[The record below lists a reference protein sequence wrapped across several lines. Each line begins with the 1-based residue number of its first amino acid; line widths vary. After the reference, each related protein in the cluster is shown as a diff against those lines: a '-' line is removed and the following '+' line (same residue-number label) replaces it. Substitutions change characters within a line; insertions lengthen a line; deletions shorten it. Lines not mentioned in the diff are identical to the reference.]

1 MIMHF
6 QIDFAI
12 KDRLWDVIK
21 VTREKGLS
29 SCVRTLMA
37 FRVKE
42 GIVEPLLKM
51 LVDDLR
57 LFFSA

>member
-21 VTREKGLS
+21 MTKEKGLS
-29 SCVRTLMA
+29 SCLGTLMA
-37 FRVKE
+37 FGAKE
-42 GIVEPLLKM
+42 GIVEPLLEM